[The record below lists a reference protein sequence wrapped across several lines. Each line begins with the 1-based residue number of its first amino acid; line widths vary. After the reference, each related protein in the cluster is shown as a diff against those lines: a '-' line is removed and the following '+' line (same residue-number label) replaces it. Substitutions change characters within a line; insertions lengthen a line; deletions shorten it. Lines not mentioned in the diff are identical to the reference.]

1 MSCRASVELMSLRLD
16 GLLEPPDVT
25 TLETH
30 LQTCPACTAQ
40 WAALREADSLL
51 RVGARRPVQPPPD
64 FAARVM
70 TRVAATP
77 VVRPQLWERE
87 RLQIQGGRRTVKLNS
102 PAGITGH
109 LVPVPM
115 GVAATA
121 PPPRTGLA
129 GFLQHFHPLRNPR
142 MGVYL
147 GGISLAGVLSVLLL
161 VLTSVLGSS
170 NLPLESWLGG
180 PLISNVGNA
189 TAVQTWATAV
199 WGLVTTMLSQID
211 PWMTALATLI
221 VGGLTAAWWRI
232 VAAFARRAG
241 NREVRA

>member
-16 GLLEPPDVT
+16 GLLEPADIT
-25 TLETH
+25 DLEQH
-30 LQTCPACTAQ
+30 IQTCPACTAQ
-40 WAALREADSLL
+40 WTALREADRLL
-51 RVGARRPVQPPPD
+51 RAGARRPVQPPPD

-87 RLQIQGGRRTVKLNS
+87 RQQIQGGRHTVKLNS
-102 PAGITGH
+102 PTGITGH
-109 LVPVPM
+109 LVPVPV
-115 GVAATA
+115 GVAAA

-129 GFLQHFHPLRNPR
+129 GLLDHFHPLRNAR

-161 VLTSVLGSS
+161 VLTSVLSSSGLAIDASPVGSVLSQAS
-170 NLPLESWLGG
+170 NP
-180 PLISNVGNA
+180 
-189 TAVQTWATAV
+189 TALHTWGAAV
-199 WGLVTTMLSQID
+199 WGLVTTLLGQID
-211 PWMTALATLI
+211 PWMITLATLI
-221 VGGLTAAWWRI
+221 VGGLAAVWWRI

-241 NREVRA
+241 DREVRA

>member
-25 TLETH
+25 NLEKH

-87 RLQIQGGRRTVKLNS
+87 RQQIQGGRRTVKLNS
-102 PAGITGH
+102 SAGITGH
-109 LVPVPM
+109 LVPVPVGM
-115 GVAATA
+115 AAA
-121 PPPRTGLA
+121 APPRTGLA
-129 GFLQHFHPLRNPR
+129 GFLQHFRPLRSAR

-147 GGISLAGVLSVLLL
+147 GGISLAGVLSILLL
-161 VLTSVLGSS
+161 VLTNVLWSS
-170 NLPLESWLGG
+170 GLAAPPLAGLP
-180 PLISNVGNA
+180 NVLTGANDP
-189 TAVQTWATAV
+189 VIQTWAIAV

-221 VGGLTAAWWRI
+221 VGGLAAAWWRI

-241 NREVRA
+241 NREIRA

>member
-1 MSCRASVELMSLRLD
+1 MSLRLD

-25 TLETH
+25 DLEQH

-51 RVGARRPVQPPPD
+51 RVGARRPVPPPPD

-87 RLQIQGGRRTVKLNS
+87 RLQIQGGRLTVKLNS

-109 LVPVPM
+109 MVPVPM
-115 GVAATA
+115 GVSAAA
-121 PPPRTGLA
+121 PPRTGLA
-129 GFLQHFHPLRNPR
+129 GFLQHFHPLRNAR

-170 NLPLESWLGG
+170 GLAVDSSPVGSVLWQA
-180 PLISNVGNA
+180 SNP
-189 TAVQTWATAV
+189 TALQTWVASV

-211 PWMTALATLI
+211 PWMITLATLI
-221 VGGLTAAWWRI
+221 VAGLAAVWWRI

>member
-25 TLETH
+25 DLEKH
-30 LQTCPACTAQ
+30 LQTCPTCTAQ

-51 RVGARRPVQPPPD
+51 RVGARRPVQSPPD
-64 FAARVM
+64 FAVRVM

-87 RLQIQGGRRTVKLNS
+87 RLQIEGGRRTVKLNS

-115 GVAATA
+115 GVAAA
-121 PPPRTGLA
+121 APPRTGLA
-129 GFLQHFHPLRNPR
+129 GFLQHFHPLRNAR

-170 NLPLESWLGG
+170 GLTVDSSPVGG
-180 PLISNVGNA
+180 MLWQAGNP
-189 TAVQTWATAV
+189 TALQTWATAV

-232 VAAFARRAG
+232 VAAFARWAG
-241 NREVRA
+241 NRGVRA

>member
-25 TLETH
+25 NLEKH
-30 LQTCPACTAQ
+30 LQTCPACTVQ

-87 RLQIQGGRRTVKLNS
+87 RQQIQGGRRTVKLNS
-102 PAGITGH
+102 ATGITGH

-115 GVAATA
+115 GVAAA
-121 PPPRTGLA
+121 PPPHTGLA
-129 GFLQHFHPLRNPR
+129 GFLQQFHPLRNAR

-147 GGISLAGVLSVLLL
+147 GGVGLAGVLSVLLL
-161 VLTSVLGSS
+161 LLTSLLGNGSLVVDPGFTVNTFWPVS
-170 NLPLESWLGG
+170 HSTTIL
-180 PLISNVGNA
+180 
-189 TAVQTWATAV
+189 TWVNAV

-241 NREVRA
+241 NRGIGA

>member
-25 TLETH
+25 DLEKH
-30 LQTCPACTAQ
+30 LQICPACTAQ

-87 RLQIQGGRRTVKLNS
+87 RQQIQGGRRTVKLNS
-102 PAGITGH
+102 PTGITGH

-115 GVAATA
+115 GVAAA
-121 PPPRTGLA
+121 APPRTGLA
-129 GFLQHFHPLRNPR
+129 SLLQHFHPLRSAR

-161 VLTSVLGSS
+161 VLTSVLSS
-170 NLPLESWLGG
+170 SGLVIDALP
-180 PLISNVGNA
+180 VGTVLSQAGNP
-189 TAVQTWATAV
+189 TALQTWGLAV
-199 WGLVTTMLSQID
+199 WGLVTTVLGQID
-211 PWMTALATLI
+211 PWMITLATLV
-221 VGGLTAAWWRI
+221 VGGLAAVWWRI

>member
-25 TLETH
+25 KLETH

-40 WAALREADSLL
+40 WVALREADSLL

-64 FAARVM
+64 FAARVL

-87 RLQIQGGRRTVKLNS
+87 RLQIEGGRRTVKLNS

-115 GVAATA
+115 GVAAA
-121 PPPRTGLA
+121 APPRTGLA

-142 MGVYL
+142 MSVYL

-161 VLTSVLGSS
+161 VLTSVLGSNGLAVDS
-170 NLPLESWLGG
+170 SP
-180 PLISNVGNA
+180 VGSMLWQAGNP
-189 TAVQTWATAV
+189 TALQTWVATV
-199 WGLVTTMLSQID
+199 WGLVTTGLSQID

-221 VGGLTAAWWRI
+221 VGGLAAVWWRI

-241 NREVRA
+241 NRGVRA

>member
-16 GLLEPPDVT
+16 GLLEPADIT
-25 TLETH
+25 DLEQH
-30 LQTCPACTAQ
+30 IRTCRACTAQ
-40 WAALREADSLL
+40 WTALREADRLL

-87 RLQIQGGRRTVKLNS
+87 RQQIQGGRHTVKLNS
-102 PAGITGH
+102 PTGITGH
-109 LVPVPM
+109 LVPVPV
-115 GVAATA
+115 GVAAA
-121 PPPRTGLA
+121 APPRTGLA
-129 GFLQHFHPLRNPR
+129 GLLQHFHPLRNAR

-147 GGISLAGVLSVLLL
+147 GGVSLAGVLSMLLL
-161 VLTSVLGSS
+161 VLTSVLSS
-170 NLPLESWLGG
+170 SGLAIDALP
-180 PLISNVGNA
+180 VGTVLSQAGNP
-189 TAVQTWATAV
+189 TALQTWGLAV
-199 WGLVTTMLSQID
+199 WGLVTTVLGQID
-211 PWMTALATLI
+211 PWMITLATLV
-221 VGGLTAAWWRI
+221 VGGLAAVWWRI

>member
-25 TLETH
+25 KLETH

-40 WAALREADSLL
+40 WVALREADSLL
-51 RVGARRPVQPPPD
+51 RVGARRPMQPPPD
-64 FAARVM
+64 FAARVLI
-70 TRVAATP
+70 RVAATP

-87 RLQIQGGRRTVKLNS
+87 RLQIEGGRRTVKLNS

-121 PPPRTGLA
+121 PPRTGLA

-142 MGVYL
+142 MSVYL

-170 NLPLESWLGG
+170 GLTDPHSPLV
-180 PLISNVGNA
+180 SNVGQWANDP
-189 TAVQTWATAV
+189 VIQTWATAV
-199 WGLVTTMLSQID
+199 WGLVTTILSQID
-211 PWMTALATLI
+211 PWLTALATLI
-221 VGGLTAAWWRI
+221 VGGLAAVWWRI

>member
-25 TLETH
+25 DLEKH

-87 RLQIQGGRRTVKLNS
+87 RLQIEGGRRTVKLNS

-115 GVAATA
+115 GVAAA
-121 PPPRTGLA
+121 APPRTGLA
-129 GFLQHFHPLRNPR
+129 GFLQHFHPLRNAR

-147 GGISLAGVLSVLLL
+147 GGISLAGILSVLLL
-161 VLTSVLGSS
+161 VLTSALGNTGLGALVPADLP
-170 NLPLESWLGG
+170 NLLTGANDPAL
-180 PLISNVGNA
+180 
-189 TAVQTWATAV
+189 QTWASSV
-199 WGLVTTMLSQID
+199 WGLVTTVLSQID
-211 PWMTALATLI
+211 PWMITLATLI
-221 VGGLTAAWWRI
+221 VGGLAAVWWRI